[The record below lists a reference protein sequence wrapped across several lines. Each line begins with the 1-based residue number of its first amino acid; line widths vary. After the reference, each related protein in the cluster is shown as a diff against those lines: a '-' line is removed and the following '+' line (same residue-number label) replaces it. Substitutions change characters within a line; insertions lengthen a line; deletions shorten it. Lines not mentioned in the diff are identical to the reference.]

1 MWEDG
6 VFVLS
11 FHPFLLVS
19 GLCVGHEDQ
28 EKERVSRNRVLMFSC
43 NNTNTPFFCSIDNP
57 LENIQT
63 EQLGFGQLLAVGQ
76 E

>member
-28 EKERVSRNRVLMFSC
+28 EKERVSCNRVLMFSC
-43 NNTNTPFFCSIDNP
+43 NNTKTPFFCNIDGSVREYSNR
-57 LENIQT
+57 
-63 EQLGFGQLLAVGQ
+63 AVGL
-76 E
+76 